1 MQDKTLRAVGY
12 AAAHNKREI
21 KRLYRRAFPAAE
33 RAPWR
38 YFLRAGEA
46 AQIVSYELDGAF
58 VGFTISLP
66 TPEFYYVFYLAID
79 EAARGRGCG
88 SMILNE
94 IVRTHGDLPVVLD
107 MEAIDPAAP
116 NAEQRVRRL
125 RVRPE
130 HVRRRE
136 ETARARE
143 EMVRVR
149 ETARAEETAGEAIR
163 AVTEEAAR
171 EETARA
177 REEIARA
184 RETARAA
191 ETAGEAI
198 RTVTE
203 EAARDVTAVT
213 EQEETVREEETA
225 GAVTRTAMEEAAR
238 DVTAEDAPWISRQR
252 L

>member
-125 RVRPE
+125 HFYERNGFALTGYRY
-130 HVRRRE
+130 
-136 ETARARE
+136 TAFGVTYDVLCRGGAFPAAAY
-143 EMVRVR
+143 
-149 ETARAEETAGEAIR
+149 TAFLR
-163 AVTEEAAR
+163 
-171 EETARA
+171 
-177 REEIARA
+177 
-184 RETARAA
+184 
-191 ETAGEAI
+191 
-198 RTVTE
+198 
-203 EAARDVTAVT
+203 
-213 EQEETVREEETA
+213 
-225 GAVTRTAMEEAAR
+225 
-238 DVTAEDAPWISRQR
+238 SRIKR
-252 L
+252 FRN